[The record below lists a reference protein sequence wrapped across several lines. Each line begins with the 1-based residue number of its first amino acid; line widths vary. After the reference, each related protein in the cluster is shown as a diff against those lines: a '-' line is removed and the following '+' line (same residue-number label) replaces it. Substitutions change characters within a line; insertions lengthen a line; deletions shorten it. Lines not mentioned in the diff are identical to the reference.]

1 MSSRPLATFLLRCF
15 WGGELHTQQMF
26 SHIIVVDMFQ
36 AADAPL
42 LFCRAFSH
50 EYSRSRLMFFRSSEI
65 FIKCLSDAQVESK
78 EMQK

>member
-36 AADAPL
+36 AAD
-42 LFCRAFSH
+42 CR
-50 EYSRSRLMFFRSSEI
+50 RSPAILQSV
-65 FIKCLSDAQVESK
+65 LS
-78 EMQK
+78 